1 MISSVVIRTHWY
13 HPEWCTLAVAAG
25 GWLVLVA
32 VAVAE
37 PGLVLGMLEVHTPAE
52 AITHSAVM
60 SAAMMAPL
68 VLDQVNYVAVFSLWR
83 RRYRAA
89 ACYLTGYLGV
99 WTLVGAVMMFAGTRA
114 AALAGWRTALAATFA
129 IAVAATASPRRRYRI
144 RQCWATRPMAVQGW
158 RADRDCLTLG
168 LQMARQCVAAS
179 WALML
184 AVIVQH
190 GLVMMAAATALTL
203 VERKGRLQGRQVAVV
218 TGILGIASLAL
229 ATLVESS
236 VI

>member
-1 MISSVVIRTHWY
+1 MSSVVIRAHWY

-25 GWLVLVA
+25 GWLVLGA
-32 VAVAE
+32 VALVE
-37 PGLVLGMLEVHTPAE
+37 PGLVLGMLEVHTAAE

-68 VLDQVNYVAVFSLWR
+68 VIDQVNYVAVFSLWR

-89 ACYLTGYLGV
+89 ACYLAGYLGV
-99 WTLVGAVMMFAGTRA
+99 WTLVGAAMMFAGTRA
-114 AALAGWRTALAATFA
+114 AVLVGWRTALAATFA
-129 IAVAATASPRRRYRI
+129 IAVTAAASRRRRYRI
-144 RQCWATRPMAVQGW
+144 RQCWATRPMAAHGW

-190 GLVMMAAATALTL
+190 GLVAMAAATALTL
-203 VERKGRLQGRQVAVV
+203 AERKGRLQGRQVVAV
-218 TGILGIASLAL
+218 TAILGMISLAL
-229 ATLVESS
+229 TTLVESS

>member
-1 MISSVVIRTHWY
+1 
-13 HPEWCTLAVAAG
+13 
-25 GWLVLVA
+25 
-32 VAVAE
+32 
-37 PGLVLGMLEVHTPAE
+37 MLEAHTAEE

-68 VLDQVNYVAVFSLWR
+68 VLAQVNYVAVFSLWR

-89 ACYLTGYLGV
+89 ACYLAGYLGV

-114 AALAGWRTALAATFA
+114 AMLLGWRTVLAATFA
-129 IAVAATASPRRRYRI
+129 LAVAAVASPHRRYRI

-168 LQMARQCVAAS
+168 LQMSRQCVVTS

-184 AVIVQH
+184 AVVVQH
-190 GLVMMAAATALTL
+190 GLVAMAAATVLTL
-203 VERKGRLQGRQVAVV
+203 AERRGRLQGRQVVVV
-218 TGILGIASLAL
+218 TAMLGVVSLTL
-229 ATLVESS
+229 ATMVESS
-236 VI
+236 LI